1 MEIKK
6 LTQDYETEK
15 KIRIAFLEKEKNRN
29 PPECCHYCTS
39 LDIVYYCANLTCT
52 IDSCKKCAFRHGDF
66 KETRLDFRAQ
76 RIYSN
81 DKIFWH
87 CDKHGDKEQY
97 VGTDKGYWLDETTYI
112 SHTETCQGCQK
123 VFTKKNLHY
132 CKRYKGEDEYLCDE
146 CYKIKFLK

>member
-15 KIRIAFLEKEKNRN
+15 KIRIEYIEKQKKRN
-29 PPECCHYCTS
+29 PPETCVYCTS
-39 LDIVYYCANLTCT
+39 LDIIYYCANQTCM
-52 IDSCKKCAFRHGDF
+52 INACLKCAYRHGDF
-66 KETRLDFRAQ
+66 KENKLDFIGQ

-81 DKIFWH
+81 YKIFWH
-87 CDKHGDKEQY
+87 CNKHGDKEKY
-97 VGTDKGYWLDETTYI
+97 VGTDQGYWLDETTFV

-132 CKRYKGEDEYLCDE
+132 CKRYGAKDEYLCDE
-146 CYKIKFLK
+146 CYNKNFK